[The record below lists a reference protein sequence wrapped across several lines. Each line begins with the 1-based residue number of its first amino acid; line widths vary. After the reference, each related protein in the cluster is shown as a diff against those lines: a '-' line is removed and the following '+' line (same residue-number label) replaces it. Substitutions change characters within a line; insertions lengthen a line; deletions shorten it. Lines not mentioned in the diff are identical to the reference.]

1 MEKGNDRMAFE
12 LQEETDGSITY
23 YLMYYPKGYTS
34 PSEQMWGKWDTKD
47 ININNVK
54 NDNEYALATYS
65 FSNIKYNND
74 LTIEI
79 TIKTE
84 SIISTNYQEDKI
96 PDGTYLFKKK

>member
-1 MEKGNDRMAFE
+1 
-12 LQEETDGSITY
+12 
-23 YLMYYPKGYTS
+23 
-34 PSEQMWGKWDTKD
+34 MWGKWDTKD